1 MTNNTAVALSVLRE
15 AVRNE
20 LDGKD
25 MYLQAA
31 ERTQDELGKSMFRSF
46 ASEEDQHVH
55 ILQVQY
61 AEVNGSGEWIDIEAA
76 RKEPRDPKL
85 ILFPREERDV
95 KEFVPQGMSDLDAL
109 KLAMDF
115 EKQAVRMYE
124 QAADDTDDPV
134 AQDFYHELAEWEGT
148 HYRILDNSHDYLANK
163 GEWYFQEL
171 EMPMYE
177 G

>member
-1 MTNNTAVALSVLRE
+1 MTDNTAVALSVLRE

-20 LDGKD
+20 LDGKA

-31 ERTQDELGKSMFRSF
+31 ERTQDELGRSMFRSF
-46 ASEEDQHVH
+46 AGEEEQHVH
-55 ILQVQY
+55 IIQVQY
-61 AEVNGSGEWIDIEAA
+61 AEVNGSGEWIDIQAA

-85 ILFPREERDV
+85 ILFPQEEREV

-134 AQDFYHELAEWEGT
+134 AQDFYRGLAEWEGT
-148 HYRILDNSHDYLANK
+148 HYRILDNSYDYLANN